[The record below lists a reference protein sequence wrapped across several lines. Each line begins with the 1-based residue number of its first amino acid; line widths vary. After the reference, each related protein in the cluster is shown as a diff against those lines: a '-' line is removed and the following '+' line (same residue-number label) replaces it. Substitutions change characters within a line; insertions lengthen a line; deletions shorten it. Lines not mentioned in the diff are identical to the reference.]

1 MLRLTPR
8 SIRRFAALAIC
19 LAAPVLGGCAEQGE
33 GERCDPKNDNLDC
46 DGDLVCT
53 TLRSLNRGTVG
64 AICCPRSGCAEGSFE
79 FEDESPAEPATPE
92 PTTPASDDSSSSDA
106 G

>member
-8 SIRRFAALAIC
+8 SLRRFAALAVC
-19 LAAPVLGGCAEQGE
+19 LTAPLLGSCAEQGE
-33 GERCDPKNDNLDC
+33 GERCDPKNDNQDC

-53 TLRSLNRGTVG
+53 TLRSLNRGTIG
-64 AICCPRSGCAEGSFE
+64 AICCPMSGCAEGSFD
-79 FEDESPAEPATPE
+79 FEDETPAAPATPE
-92 PTTPASDDSSSSDA
+92 STTSSDDSSSSDA